1 MRGSMANKI
10 LSAIQANNLRPES
23 ICIEMTESGF
33 MDMTPCFCS
42 FRKKLD
48 ENNIQFIID
57 DFGTGYSNLR
67 YISEMNPDY
76 VKIDKDFTARAMSS
90 EKDYEL
96 FRKIIEMVH
105 SINIKICIEGIEKEE
120 WACAMKEI
128 HVDYM
133 QGYLYGR
140 PCEKGVFLNNYGI

>member
-1 MRGSMANKI
+1 M
-10 LSAIQANNLRPES
+10 SA
-23 ICIEMTESGF
+23 
-33 MDMTPCFCS
+33 CFCS
-42 FRKKLD
+42 FMKKLD

-105 SINIKICIEGIEKEE
+105 SVNIKFCIEGIETEE

>member
-1 MRGSMANKI
+1 M
-10 LSAIQANNLRPES
+10 
-23 ICIEMTESGF
+23 
-33 MDMTPCFCS
+33 FCS

-90 EKDYEL
+90 EKDHEL

-105 SINIKICIEGIEKEE
+105 SINIKSALRELRRKSGL
-120 WACAMKEI
+120 A
-128 HVDYM
+128 
-133 QGYLYGR
+133 Q
-140 PCEKGVFLNNYGI
+140 

>member
-1 MRGSMANKI
+1 MK
-10 LSAIQANNLRPES
+10 
-23 ICIEMTESGF
+23 T
-33 MDMTPCFCS
+33 
-42 FRKKLD
+42 
-48 ENNIQFIID
+48 
-57 DFGTGYSNLR
+57 
-67 YISEMNPDY
+67 DY
-76 VKIDKDFTARAMSS
+76 VKIDKDFTAMAMRS
-90 EKDYEL
+90 EKDHEL

-105 SINIKICIEGIEKEE
+105 SVNIKICIEGIEKEE